1 MLNIVYESAISLETF
16 KSYCKFF
23 AVLEGEKIFEFV
35 KKSFEQNYDEITM
48 DEDTLKIKLMI
59 NIMDIVTETLSF
71 ELKRIKFSN
80 EEEVLVLKEAMKS
93 LDAEKNGLKN
103 EIKILNNIVDQLKKT
118 IEEKEKESQQK
129 EKVLKDKIEDNQ
141 TKMEEKERDL
151 QTKIEDNQTKMEEKE
166 RDLKTKLEDNQKDLQ
181 TKMEEK
187 ERDLQTKMEQ
197 KERDLQTKMEQKEI
211 ELQNMI
217 EKLQKEMTE
226 VKKIEKY
233 VKETIILEEREE
245 KEKKKNCFKRSLKI
259 DSDNF
264 NMEITLLLFEEE
276 IKIKIKEIQDNLEN
290 NPLMYENSFKFK
302 QFGGLADYYT
312 NKRGL
317 DSIFEFLVKHFEA
330 IKI

>member
-1 MLNIVYESAISLETF
+1 
-16 KSYCKFF
+16 
-23 AVLEGEKIFEFV
+23 
-35 KKSFEQNYDEITM
+35 
-48 DEDTLKIKLMI
+48 
-59 NIMDIVTETLSF
+59 
-71 ELKRIKFSN
+71 
-80 EEEVLVLKEAMKS
+80 
-93 LDAEKNGLKN
+93 
-103 EIKILNNIVDQLKKT
+103 
-118 IEEKEKESQQK
+118 
-129 EKVLKDKIEDNQ
+129 
-141 TKMEEKERDL
+141 
-151 QTKIEDNQTKMEEKE
+151 MEEKE
-166 RDLKTKLEDNQKDLQ
+166 RDLKTKLEDNQKDL
-181 TKMEEK
+181 
-187 ERDLQTKMEQ
+187 RTKMEQ
-197 KERDLQTKMEQKEI
+197 KERDLQIKMEQKEI
-211 ELQNMI
+211 RLQNMI